1 MKVKQKNIRIFDI
14 NIEDEQEFF
23 EYFEKNLIILKEYF
37 LFLSGKIT
45 PTIEN
50 YLHEKGICF
59 KDINGCDIKSFQKHG
74 NSHVLNSPEKVA
86 QSSVV
91 VQEKNVCE
99 TIKPK
104 IVNKTLRSGEEIIH
118 DGSVVVFGRVNSGAK
133 IISEGSVEVF
143 GVVDGMIQCDGDYM
157 ILKGINKGH
166 VIFNGDILD
175 NEEFDDKLKKVIKHS
190 EGYMIKDVF

>member
-37 LFLSGKIT
+37 LFLSGEIT
-45 PTIEN
+45 PAIEN
-50 YLHEKGICF
+50 YLNEKGISF
-59 KDINGCDIKSFQKHG
+59 KDANGCDIKSFQKNG
-74 NSHVLNSPEKVA
+74 NSHVLNNSEKI
-86 QSSVV
+86 
-91 VQEKNVCE
+91 VQNQIVIQEENVCE
-99 TIKPK
+99 AIKPK
-104 IVNKTLRSGEEIIH
+104 LVNKTLRSGEEIIH
-118 DGSVVVFGRVNSGAK
+118 DGGVTVFGRVNSGAK
-133 IISEGSVEVF
+133 IMSEGNVEIF
-143 GVVDGMIQCDGDYM
+143 GLVDGMVQCDGDYM

-190 EGYMIKDVF
+190 GGYMIKDVF